1 MSTQNEKLVSTI
13 KELIKESLKEDDILL
28 DSPNKRRVRAIN
40 EKKNKRGR
48 RGK

>member
-1 MSTQNEKLVSTI
+1 MSTQNDRLVSTI

-40 EKKNKRGR
+40 EKKNKRGKG
-48 RGK
+48 GK

>member
-1 MSTQNEKLVSTI
+1 MSTENERLISTI
-13 KELIKESLKEDDILL
+13 RELIKESLKEDSILL

-40 EKKNKRGR
+40 EKKSKRGK